1 MLALVGAVV
10 APYFID
16 WTAYRDE
23 FQREATRILGRDV
36 VVKGAASARLLPFPS
51 VTFQDVEVLD
61 RDGQPLLTIDRFRM
75 DAELAPYLSGEILIY
90 SMALD
95 HPILHVP
102 IAEDG
107 AIGFVVGRP
116 SIPTGARVVLEKVLV
131 NDGAITIDNAGT
143 GRKIELTNVA
153 ATLSADS
160 LGGPFNGSGTL
171 TLSDAP
177 VGFTVSTGV
186 EQPDGSM
193 PLRIETDHPRL
204 DASLAIDG
212 KVAIEFGRPR
222 FTGTVTL
229 ARPLPKVPPTGADGA
244 DPFRIA
250 AGDTAEDATTGAAV
264 PTDDRLPIRAT
275 GNLSLTPQ
283 TADLTDMRVQAGAGP
298 QPYVLT
304 GKGDLELGAV
314 PRFALTLT
322 GEQVDVDAMA
332 GAPSRSSGVPP
343 ETSQAGTDAGAEG
356 GGIAGSG
363 PGAGSP
369 PASGRGASPNSSAGA
384 LDLASRLEAVR
395 RVLADVPRPTIPGTV
410 SISLPVVTAGDT
422 TIRDVAFRASPIDDG
437 WAVDRFKAEL
447 PGRTTFEANGL
458 VALDATFGFNGDL
471 LVASAQPSGF
481 SDWLSGQID
490 PSVRALSRAGFS
502 AKAEISPT
510 RQVFDDLEI
519 DVGGNSLTGRLER
532 AEANGATSLSASLKG
547 KAIDLDALT
556 ALSRLFTGRSGS
568 IANANSFDVSLDAG
582 PVTLRDAAADRVDAS
597 VSFDGSRLQIGKLKV
612 AGLAGATITAAG
624 GLSDITGDAKGQL
637 QLSLDAPKPED
648 FFAFLSRRYPGI
660 PILEAVTEK
669 ARRLAPLKLSGE
681 MRTLE
686 PQEEG
691 RHPSAPK
698 GSKADEP
705 TVSPSLYVRLDG
717 TANGSKIDLSTT
729 IENGF
734 SAMSKSGRFGLD
746 LRLEN
751 DEPTV
756 LLSQLGLSAIDI
768 GAPSPLEAELSL
780 SAAATGPI
788 VTTASLRAP
797 GSEASIDGT
806 MTVTPG
812 GITGADLSLY
822 LSSEDAAPWLS
833 TIAVDLGQS
842 LDGLPVD
849 LAGSLVFDKSDWRI
863 GGLKGQV
870 GGTAIAADLDKPAG
884 KPVTGEVNLA
894 ELSLPWLSKLVYG
907 RGYDAG
913 GASQGTAG
921 DASGWS
927 KAAFGRSRLPT
938 IPYSL
943 ALSVDRLDLGGAA
956 VGNVTAQLI
965 GTPDAVTFQDASG
978 TIPGGSVDG
987 RLVLRNANGVG
998 GLTLEAAT
1006 DTLGLSTLW
1015 PKLAENDTEP
1025 TLDGSIRLDG
1035 TGQSYAALLAGLT
1048 GAGKVSVS
1056 NAVAPGIPQ
1065 QLFEPLLAAA
1075 DAEGFKPDSGTA
1087 PTLASLSTERS
1098 FDLPSVESSFSVTVG
1113 KARFAPASVAHGDET
1128 LTIGGSLDLPTLAVD
1143 GNLTLAID
1151 PGLDRVDGASP
1162 IIDYTLAGSLF
1173 APKLRADVTPLSNY
1187 LSVRALEREQAR
1199 VEALQESL
1207 QETLRL
1213 RREARFYRWRERKA
1227 QEVADARR
1235 VAQEEQRKA
1244 AEAAAQAQADA
1255 DAEAARQKAV
1265 AQAAAAEADAAKAR
1279 QDEAA
1284 ARRAEQAQAAAAAR
1298 RQRDADAARQAP
1310 STAPAPTPTPTP
1322 TQGRG
1327 SRSSNADAGTN
1338 SAGGGGNIDFG
1349 SAGAPKPKDPPTS
1362 YPSLPGVFNP
1372 LKMPSSR

>member
-1 MLALVGAVV
+1 MV

-16 WTAYRDE
+16 WTAYRDD

-36 VVKGAASARLLPFPS
+36 VVKGEASARLLPFPS
-51 VTFQDVEVLD
+51 VTFQDVEVLGK
-61 RDGQPLLTIDRFRM
+61 DGQPLLTIDRFRM

-95 HPILHVP
+95 HPTLRVP

-107 AIGFVVGRP
+107 AIGFVVERP

-131 NDGAITIDNAGT
+131 NDGAITIDNAAT
-143 GRKIELTNVA
+143 GRKTKLTNVA

-171 TLSDAP
+171 TLLGAP
-177 VGFTVSTGV
+177 VGFALSTGV

-204 DASLAIDG
+204 DAALTIDG
-212 KVAIEFGRPR
+212 KVAVDAGRPR
-222 FTGTVTL
+222 FTGTAML
-229 ARPLPKVPPTGADGA
+229 ARPLPKTAPTDAAGA
-244 DPFRIA
+244 DPFRVA
-250 AGDTAEDATTGAAV
+250 AGDTAEKTGSGDDASTA
-264 PTDDRLPIRAT
+264 DLLPIRAT
-275 GNLSLTPQ
+275 GNLALTPEA
-283 TADLTDMRVQAGAGP
+283 ADLTDMRVQAGAGQ

-304 GKGDLELGAV
+304 GKGELKLGAV

-322 GEQVDVDAMA
+322 GEQVDVDALA
-332 GAPSRSSGVPP
+332 GAP
-343 ETSQAGTDAGAEG
+343 DAGPLSAP
-356 GGIAGSG
+356 G
-363 PGAGSP
+363 PDLSP
-369 PASGRGASPNSSAGA
+369 TVASAP

-395 RVLADVPRPTIPGTV
+395 RLLTDVPRPTIPGTV

-422 TIRDVAFRASPIDDG
+422 TIRDVAFTASPIDDG
-437 WAVDRFKAEL
+437 WALDRFRAEL
-447 PGRTTFEANGL
+447 PGRTSFEANGL
-458 VALDATFGFNGDL
+458 VALDDAFGFKGDL

-481 SDWLSGQID
+481 SDWLSGRID

-502 AKAEISPT
+502 AKAEIGPN

-532 AEANGATSLSASLKG
+532 AEANGATSLSAALEG

-568 IANANSFDVSLDAG
+568 IAEADSFDVSLKAG
-582 PVTLRDAAADRVDAS
+582 PVTLGDASADRVDAN
-597 VSFDGSRLQIGKLKV
+597 VSYDGNRLQIGKLEV
-612 AGLAGATITAAG
+612 AGLAGATITAVG
-624 GLSDITGDAKGQL
+624 GLSDVAGDAKGQL
-637 QLSLDAPKPED
+637 KLSLDASKPEE
-648 FFAFLSRRYPGI
+648 FFAFLSDRYPGI
-660 PILEAVTEK
+660 PVLEAVTDK

-686 PQEEG
+686 PREEG
-691 RHPSAPK
+691 RHPSAPQ
-698 GSKADEP
+698 GQNGEGP
-705 TVSPSLYVRLDG
+705 TATPSLFVRLDG

-734 SAMSKSGRFGLD
+734 SAMAKSGRFGLD

-768 GAPSPLEAELSL
+768 DAPSPLEAELSL

-806 MTVTPG
+806 MTVMPG

-833 TIAVDLGQS
+833 TVAVDLGQP

-849 LAGSLVFDKSDWRI
+849 LTSSVVFDKGDWRLA
-863 GGLKGQV
+863 GLRGTV
-870 GGTAIAADLDKPAG
+870 AGTAIAAALDKPAG
-884 KPVTGEVNLA
+884 KPVTGKLHLSEF
-894 ELSLPWLSKLVYG
+894 SLPWLSGLVYG
-907 RGYDAG
+907 RAYGADG
-913 GASQGTAG
+913 GSQGVAEN
-921 DASGWS
+921 ASGWS
-927 KAAFGRSRLPT
+927 KAAFGKSRLPT

-943 ALSVDRLDLGGAA
+943 AFDADRLDLGGAF
-956 VGNVTAQLI
+956 VGNVTARLI
-965 GTPDAVTFQDASG
+965 GAPDALTFEDVSG
-978 TIPGGSVDG
+978 TIPGGSLDG
-987 RLVLRNANGVG
+987 RLVLRNAGGVG
-998 GLTLEAAT
+998 GLTLDAAT
-1006 DTLGLSTLW
+1006 DTLGLSAIW
-1015 PKLAENDTEP
+1015 PKLAANDIEA
-1025 TLDGSIRLDG
+1025 TLDGTVRLDG

-1056 NAVAPGIPQ
+1056 NAVVPGIPE
-1065 QLFEPLLAAA
+1065 QLFGPLLAAA
-1075 DAEGFKPDSGTA
+1075 DSEGFKPDGGTEPA
-1087 PTLASLSTERS
+1087 LAKLSADRS
-1098 FDLPSVESSFSVTVG
+1098 FDLPSVESAFSVTAG
-1113 KARFAPASVAHGDET
+1113 KARFAPVSVIHGGES
-1128 LTIGGSLDLPTLAVD
+1128 LTIGGLLDLATLAISGD
-1143 GNLTLAID
+1143 LKLAID

-1162 IIDYTLAGSLF
+1162 IVDYALAGSLF
-1173 APKLRADVTPLSNY
+1173 APTLRADVTPLSNY

-1235 VAQEEQRKA
+1235 AAQEEQRKA
-1244 AEAAAQAQADA
+1244 AEEAVRAEAEAEAQAAAD
-1255 DAEAARQKAV
+1255 AARQKA
-1265 AQAAAAEADAAKAR
+1265 ASEAAAAEADAARKR

-1284 ARRAEQAQAAAAAR
+1284 VRRAEQGQAAAAAR
-1298 RQRDADAARQAP
+1298 RQRETDAAGQ
-1310 STAPAPTPTPTP
+1310 APTPT
-1322 TQGRG
+1322 RG
-1327 SRSSNADAGTN
+1327 NRPGN
-1338 SAGGGGNIDFG
+1338 SDGSGKSGGSEGGNGAGGGDGNIDFG
-1349 SAGAPKPKDPPTS
+1349 NVGVPKPKDPPVS

-1372 LKMPSSR
+1372 LQVPFSQ

>member
-36 VVKGAASARLLPFPS
+36 VVKGEASARLLPFPS
-51 VTFQDVEVLD
+51 VTFQDVEVLGG
-61 RDGQPLLTIDRFRM
+61 DGQPLLTIDRFRM

-95 HPILHVP
+95 HPMLRVP

-107 AIGFVVGRP
+107 AIGLVVGRP

-131 NDGAITIDNAGT
+131 SDGTITIDNAAT
-143 GRKIELTNVA
+143 GRKTELTNVA

-171 TLSDAP
+171 TLSDAA

-212 KVAIEFGRPR
+212 KVAVEAGRPR
-222 FTGTVTL
+222 FTGTATL
-229 ARPLPKVPPTGADGA
+229 ARPLPKVPPTGSDGA
-244 DPFRIA
+244 DPFRLA
-250 AGDTAEDATTGAAV
+250 AGDTAEDTTIGAGT
-264 PTDDRLPIRAT
+264 PRDDRLPIRAT

-304 GKGDLELGAV
+304 GKGDLDLGAV
-314 PRFALTLT
+314 PRFTLTLT
-322 GEQVDVDAMA
+322 GEQVDVDALA
-332 GAPSRSSGVPP
+332 GGPARSNGAGP
-343 ETSQAGTDAGAEG
+343 ETGQAGNDTALGTEG
-356 GGIAGSG
+356 GGVAGGGANTRSSSASG
-363 PGAGSP
+363 PASAPRGSAAP
-369 PASGRGASPNSSAGA
+369 
-384 LDLASRLEAVR
+384 LDLSTRLEAVR
-395 RVLADVPRPTIPGTV
+395 RVLADVPRPTVPGTV

-422 TIRDVAFRASPIDDG
+422 TIRDVAFKASPIDDG

-458 VALDATFGFNGDL
+458 VALDTGFGFKGDL

-502 AKAEISPT
+502 AKAQIGPT

-532 AEANGATSLSASLKG
+532 AEANGATSLSASLNG

-556 ALSRLFTGRSGS
+556 ALSRLLTGRNGS
-568 IANANSFDVSLDAG
+568 IAEADSFDVSLDAG
-582 PVTLRDAAADRVDAS
+582 PVTLRNAAADRVDAS
-597 VSFDGSRLQIGKLKV
+597 VSFDGNRLQIAKLEV

-624 GLSDITGDAKGQL
+624 GLSDVAGDAKGQL

-660 PILEAVTEK
+660 PILEAVSDK

-691 RHPSAPK
+691 RRPRAPQ
-698 GSKADEP
+698 GSKADKP
-705 TVSPSLYVRLDG
+705 MASPSLYVRLDG

-734 SAMSKSGRFGLD
+734 SAMAKSGRFGLD
-746 LRLEN
+746 FRLEN

-768 GAPSPLEAELSL
+768 GPPSPLEAELSL

-812 GITGADLSLY
+812 GITGANLSLY

-833 TIAVDLGQS
+833 TVAVDLGQS
-842 LDGLPVD
+842 LDALPVD
-849 LAGSLVFDKSDWRI
+849 LTGSVVFDKSDWRI
-863 GGLKGQV
+863 DGLKGQI
-870 GGTAIAADLDKPAG
+870 GGTAVAADLDKPAG
-884 KPVTGEVNLA
+884 KPVTGEGHLA
-894 ELSLPWLSKLVYG
+894 ELSLPWLSGLVYG
-907 RGYDAG
+907 RSY
-913 GASQGTAG
+913 GASGASRGTAG

-927 KAAFGRSRLPT
+927 KAAFGKSRLPT

-943 ALSVDRLDLGGAA
+943 ALAVDRIDLGGAA

-978 TIPGGSVDG
+978 TIPGGNLNG

-1015 PKLAENDTEP
+1015 PKLAANDTEP

-1035 TGQSYAALLAGLT
+1035 TGQSYAALFAGLT

-1056 NAVAPGIPQ
+1056 NAVAPGIPE

-1075 DAEGFKPDSGTA
+1075 DAEGFKPDGGTTSA
-1087 PTLASLSTERS
+1087 LANLSAGRS
-1098 FDLPSVESSFSVTVG
+1098 FDLPSVKSSFSVTAG
-1113 KARFAPASVAHGDET
+1113 KARFAPASVEQGDET

-1143 GNLTLAID
+1143 GELTLAID
-1151 PGLDRVDGASP
+1151 PGLDRVEGASP
-1162 IIDYTLAGSLF
+1162 IVDYTLAGSLF
-1173 APKLRADVTPLSNY
+1173 APTLRADVTPLSNY

-1199 VEALQESL
+1199 VEALQERL

-1227 QEVADARR
+1227 QEVADARSAAR
-1235 VAQEEQRKA
+1235 EEQRKA
-1244 AEAAAQAQADA
+1244 DEAAAQAQAQA
-1255 DAEAARQKAV
+1255 DAEAERQKAL

-1284 ARRAEQAQAAAAAR
+1284 RRAEEAQAAAAAR
-1298 RQRDADAARQAP
+1298 RQREADAARQAP
-1310 STAPAPTPTPTP
+1310 SETPTPT
-1322 TQGRG
+1322 RG
-1327 SRSSNADAGTN
+1327 SRPSTGK
-1338 SAGGGGNIDFG
+1338 GGASGVGSGGIDFG

-1362 YPSLPGVFNP
+1362 YPSLPGVANP
-1372 LKMPSSR
+1372 LQLPSLR